1 MYSFSVQGKHLRNL
15 TTSSRSGPTDCS
27 AKIFTV
33 RRGRVKLVG
42 IIFWMTGEHIDQQQL
57 DKMCCPIIYKKE
69 KKKTVVPERIMIQ

>member
-57 DKMCCPIIYKKE
+57 DKMCCLIIYKKE
-69 KKKTVVPERIMIQ
+69 KKKTVVPEWIMIQ

>member
-1 MYSFSVQGKHLRNL
+1 MYSFSMQGKNLRNL

-42 IIFWMTGEHIDQQQL
+42 IICCMIGEHIDQQKL
-57 DKMCCPIIYKKE
+57 CKICCPMIYKKE
-69 KKKTVVPERIMIQ
+69 KKKTVVPEQIMIL

>member
-1 MYSFSVQGKHLRNL
+1 MYSFSMQGKHLRNL

>member
-15 TTSSRSGPTDCS
+15 TTSSRLGPTECS

-33 RRGRVKLVG
+33 RRGQVKLVG

-57 DKMCCPIIYKKE
+57 DKM
-69 KKKTVVPERIMIQ
+69 